1 MVTLELIKAIPRVG
15 RNLLSDLST
24 AHDMYARCLLLL
36 VMVKVF
42 FCICVKFPG
51 DKRYFI
57 ELSSTR
63 IQLSLQILDEMSCN
77 CFSNALDELTR
88 TVLVEP

>member
-1 MVTLELIKAIPRVG
+1 MEAKGIPHRWKDTLEMVTLELIKAIPRVG

-42 FCICVKFPG
+42 FCICCEIP
-51 DKRYFI
+51 R
-57 ELSSTR
+57 
-63 IQLSLQILDEMSCN
+63 
-77 CFSNALDELTR
+77 
-88 TVLVEP
+88 